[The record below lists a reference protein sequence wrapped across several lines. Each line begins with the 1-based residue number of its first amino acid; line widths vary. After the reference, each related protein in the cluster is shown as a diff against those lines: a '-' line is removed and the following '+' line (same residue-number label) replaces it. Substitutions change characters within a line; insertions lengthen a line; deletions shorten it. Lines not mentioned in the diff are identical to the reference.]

1 MTTPLYDFS
10 EVKFTAD
17 HFFYLRLFYG
27 NEYFGS
33 EQRILFDVGPK
44 QNETKKKWSG
54 NNETL
59 FSNHRSHALM
69 YWPNIHGLDG
79 MGQIKWA
86 STFGMYADSW
96 CEMMVIWS
104 IITTR
109 KFPQI
114 AIEDLFFFSFP
125 LFRCWSFLLLFVLF
139 YLFCRWFEICH
150 EFFLS
155 AKFDCWVDCFWWEL
169 KTKVFFNFCLTFVA
183 LELNCI
189 IVAA

>member
-1 MTTPLYDFS
+1 MRCHNAVVRF
-10 EVKFTAD
+10 
-17 HFFYLRLFYG
+17 
-27 NEYFGS
+27 FGS
-33 EQRILFDVGPK
+33 QIYSRPFFLSSFVLWKWVFWFWTTDIIWSWSK
-44 QNETKKKWSG
+44 TKWNKKEMIRNS
-54 NNETL
+54 

-79 MGQIKWA
+79 MGQIKWV

-96 CEMMVIWS
+96 CEMMVIWN

-109 KFPQI
+109 KFTQI
-114 AIEDLFFFSFP
+114 AIEDWFFSFP

-139 YLFCRWFEICH
+139 YLFCRRFEICH
-150 EFFLS
+150 EFFFID
-155 AKFDCWVDCFWWEL
+155 KFDCLVVCFWWEI

-189 IVAA
+189 IVVA